1 MTTILAAA
9 PQAPEIDWAGL
20 SPLLALLSGACLVLM
35 VGLLRPAFVRE
46 QLVPLLSV
54 ASFGVT
60 IALLVWQ
67 WDERS
72 ELIEGALSLDPLTIL
87 VTLLICVAGIAAA
100 LLAWRGQAA
109 REIAHGEFY
118 SLLLTA
124 SAGMMVLAAAQN
136 LVTTFVGLE
145 LLSLPLYVMCAARLR
160 TDRSLESGL
169 KYLIIGSVGSA
180 TALYGMALLYGATG
194 ETDYAGIASQVA
206 AEGLAGDPLF
216 LSAIAMITVGFA
228 FKASLAPFH
237 QWTPDVYEG
246 APTSVTAYMSVAT
259 KVAAFAAIIRL
270 YDTALLPAV
279 DDWRPVWIA
288 IALVSI
294 IVGNVGALG
303 QASLKRML
311 AYSSIAQAGYLL
323 VGVVV
328 VTDLGVQAVLF
339 YLGVYLLAN
348 VTAFAVVILRERET
362 PYGDDLRALH
372 GLGERRPL
380 MALAMTLSMLSLAG
394 IPATAGFI
402 GKFRLIEAAADGGYT
417 WLGIAIVVG
426 SMISL
431 AYYLP
436 VGAAMWRDEPV
447 ADPGMDPLTG
457 RALLAGGAPGSEGG
471 APGAEGGAAGSAGAH
486 FEVQLTAMLAG
497 AAILFFGIVPQPL
510 FELVENA
517 ARGLGLG

>member
-1 MTTILAAA
+1 MTTIIAAA
-9 PQAPEIDWAGL
+9 AKAPDIDWAGL
-20 SPLLALLSGACLVLM
+20 SPLIALLGGACVVLM
-35 VGLLRPAFVRE
+35 VGLFSSPFVRE
-46 QLVPLLSV
+46 QVVPSLTL
-54 ASFGVT
+54 ASFATT
-60 IALLVWQ
+60 IGLLIWK
-67 WDERS
+67 WDERI
-72 ELIEGALSLDPLTIL
+72 ELIKGAIVLDPLTIIVTVL
-87 VTLLICVAGIAAA
+87 VCITAMAATV
-100 LLAWRGQAA
+100 LAWRGQAA

-124 SAGMMVLAAAQN
+124 SAGMFVLASAQN
-136 LVTTFVGLE
+136 LVSTFVGLE
-145 LLSLPLYVMCAARLR
+145 LLSLPLYVMCAARIR
-160 TDRSLESGL
+160 SERSLESGL
-169 KYLIIGSVGSA
+169 KYLIVGSVGSA

-194 ETDYAGIASQVA
+194 ETDYSAISAKVLSA
-206 AEGLAGDPLF
+206 DLAGDPMF
-216 LSAIAMITVGFA
+216 LAAIAMVTVGFA

-246 APTSVTAYMSVAT
+246 APTSVTAFMSVAT

-270 YDTALLPAV
+270 FDTALLPAV

-288 IALVSI
+288 IAVVSI

-311 AYSSIAQAGYLL
+311 AFSSIAQAGYLL

-328 VTDLGVQAVLF
+328 VTGLGVQAVLF
-339 YLGVYLLAN
+339 YLAVYLLAN
-348 VTAFAVVILRERET
+348 MTAFAVVILRERET
-362 PYGDDLRALH
+362 PYGDDLRSLQ
-372 GLGERRPL
+372 GLGEQRPL

-417 WLGIAIVVG
+417 WLGIVIVFG

-436 VGAAMWRDEPV
+436 AGAAMWRSEPV
-447 ADPGMDPLTG
+447 TEPGIDPLTG
-457 RALLAGGAPGSEGG
+457 RAVLAGAAP
-471 APGAEGGAAGSAGAH
+471 AEGDGAGISSGAQGAGAQL
-486 FEVQLTAMLAG
+486 EVRFIALFFG

-517 ARGLGLG
+517 ARGLG